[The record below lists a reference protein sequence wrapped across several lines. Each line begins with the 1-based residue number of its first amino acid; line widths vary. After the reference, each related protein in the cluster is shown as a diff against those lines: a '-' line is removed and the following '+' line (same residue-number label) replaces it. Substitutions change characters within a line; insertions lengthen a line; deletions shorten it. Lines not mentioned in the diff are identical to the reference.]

1 MVKEKEKKKEQS
13 TASFWLVFIPL
24 SLVNFPCRVYM
35 YASLFEIWLWD
46 ENFSSLYFIPRE
58 TSLHIHSLTHSHV
71 QNNPFHFS
79 KIKKFL
85 ALFLFVFLNQ
95 PKLLLVLRHT
105 HILRDELF
113 AQNFRRSHSDFVFE
127 QWKQKLKLAVCVCVY
142 IYAIRKSFLVN
153 DLLIW
158 FSISQCIV

>member
-1 MVKEKEKKKEQS
+1 M
-13 TASFWLVFIPL
+13 
-24 SLVNFPCRVYM
+24 
-35 YASLFEIWLWD
+35 
-46 ENFSSLYFIPRE
+46 SSLYVRFIVWNLIMRWKLFFPILYSQRDE
-58 TSLHIHSLTHSHV
+58 SSYTLTHSHV

-127 QWKQKLKLAVCVCVY
+127 QWKQKLKFAVCVY